1 MTMRSRAGADPF
13 SLGDPDETV
22 ERIVRFLRTHSERTG
37 ARHLIVAMSG
47 GLDSSVTA
55 ALCTKALGGKRTLG
69 FCLPEAETRNRRS
82 MHDAQE
88 VARKFGIN
96 FKTLDITPLV
106 QAATRLVH
114 PSRTKDRVIPHGNVK
129 SRLRA
134 MILYYHANTSKG
146 LVVGT
151 GDKSEIMLG
160 YFTKYGDGACDIQPI
175 ADLYKSSVRDLARH
189 LALPQRIF
197 SKPSSPELWPGQ
209 MAEDE
214 LGLPYSKLDSVL
226 WRLERWML
234 PKEISEE
241 LGIPLRMVEKVRGRW
256 LQSEHKRRPPLAI
269 KLGFRTTG
277 QDLRIPYSL

>member
-1 MTMRSRAGADPF
+1 MRSRAGADPF

-22 ERIVRFLRTHSERTG
+22 ERIVRFLRTHTERIG
-37 ARHLIVAMSG
+37 ARHLMVGMSG

-55 ALCTKALGGKRTLG
+55 ALCTKAVGGKRTMG
-69 FCLPEAETRNRRS
+69 FCLPEEETRNRRS
-82 MHDAQE
+82 IQDAQE
-88 VARKFGIN
+88 VARKFGIR
-96 FKTLDITPLV
+96 FKTLDMTPLV
-106 QAATRLVH
+106 QAVASLLHT
-114 PSRTKDRVIPHGNVK
+114 SKSKESAIPRGNLK
-129 SRLRA
+129 ARLRA
-134 MILYYHANTSKG
+134 MILYYHANTNNG

-175 ADLYKSSVRDLARH
+175 ADLYKSSVRNLASH
-189 LALPQRIF
+189 LEIPRRIF

-209 MAEDE
+209 TAEDE

-226 WRLERWML
+226 WRLERWMP

-269 KLGFRTTG
+269 KLGYRTAG

>member
-1 MTMRSRAGADPF
+1 
-13 SLGDPDETV
+13 LGDPDETV
-22 ERIVRFLRTHSERTG
+22 DRIVRFLRIHSERIG
-37 ARHLIVAMSG
+37 VRHLVLGMSG

-55 ALCTKALGGKRTLG
+55 ALCSKAIGGERTLG
-69 FCLPEAETRNRRS
+69 FCLPETETRSPRS
-82 MHDAQE
+82 IRDAEE
-88 VARKFGIN
+88 VAKKFGIR
-96 FKTLDITPLV
+96 FKSLDITPLV
-106 QAATRLVH
+106 QDAASLL
-114 PSRTKDRVIPHGNVK
+114 RTSKKKEGVIPYGNLK
-129 SRLRA
+129 ARLRA
-134 MILYYHANTSKG
+134 LILYHYANTSNG

-241 LGIPLRMVEKVRGRW
+241 LGIPLWMVEKVRGRW

>member
-1 MTMRSRAGADPF
+1 MRSRAGENPV

-22 ERIVRFLRTHSERTG
+22 DRIVRFLRTHSERIG
-37 ARHLIVAMSG
+37 AKHLVVGMSG

-55 ALCTKALGGKRTLG
+55 ALCSKAVGGKRTLG
-69 FCLPEAETRNRRS
+69 FCLPEAETRSPRNIQ
-82 MHDAQE
+82 DAEE
-88 VARKFGIN
+88 VARKFGIR
-96 FKTLDITPLV
+96 FKSVDITPLV
-106 QAATRLVH
+106 QGAANLLHTSKKKKSVV
-114 PSRTKDRVIPHGNVK
+114 PNGNLK
-129 SRLRA
+129 ARLRA
-134 MILYYHANTSKG
+134 MILYYYANTSKG

-151 GDKSEIMLG
+151 GDKSEIMMG

-189 LALPQRIF
+189 LAIPRRIF
-197 SKPSSPELWPGQ
+197 SKPPSPELWPGQ

-226 WRLERWML
+226 WRLERWMP

-269 KLGFRTTG
+269 KLGFRTAG